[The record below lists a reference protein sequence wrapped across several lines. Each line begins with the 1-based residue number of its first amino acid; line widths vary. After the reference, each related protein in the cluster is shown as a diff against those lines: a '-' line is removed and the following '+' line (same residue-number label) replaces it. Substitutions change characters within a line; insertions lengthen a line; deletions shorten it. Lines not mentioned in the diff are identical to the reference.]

1 MSDPRKT
8 DRLEQLQKL
17 FAADPND
24 ADLPYMIALD
34 YAKAG
39 DSVLALQCLDKTLAL
54 NAHYH
59 YAYFQKAK
67 LLDEDGEGA
76 DALAVLDTGVEMA
89 TKVGDAKALGELQE
103 LRTMM
108 QDELDA

>member
-1 MSDPRKT
+1 MT

-39 DSVLALQCLDKTLAL
+39 DTPSALDWLDQTIAL

-76 DALAVLDTGVEMA
+76 DALVVLDDGIKLA
-89 TKVGDAKALGELQE
+89 TEAGDAKALGELQE
-103 LRTMM
+103 LRIMM
-108 QDELDA
+108 LDEQDA

>member
-1 MSDPRKT
+1 MT

-17 FAADPND
+17 FAADPQD

-34 YAKAG
+34 YAKSG
-39 DSVLALQCLDKTLAL
+39 NTILALEWLDKTLVL

-67 LLDEDGEGA
+67 LLDEEGEGA
-76 DALAVLDTGVEMA
+76 DALVVLDEGIKMA
-89 TKVGDAKALGELQE
+89 TKSGDAKALGELQE

-108 QDELDA
+108 LD